1 MRPTE
6 ILVKTISTFFY
17 TGYFPL
23 IPGTFASAV
32 AVVIVFLIGANEGLR
47 LLLTAVFLL
56 AGFFTS
62 GRAEK
67 LFGRKDA
74 RCIVIDEFSG
84 IFISFLFVPY
94 DIRLFIVG
102 FVIFRIL
109 DALKPYPA
117 GRLEQKPGSVGI
129 MADDIVAG
137 IYTNIIL
144 QFVFRFTFLRI
155 S

>member
-1 MRPTE
+1 MRPAE
-6 ILVKTISTFFY
+6 VLIKTISTFFY
-17 TGYFPL
+17 SGYFPL

-32 AVVIVFLIGANEGLR
+32 ALGIIFLIGANEGLR

-56 AGFFTS
+56 AGFLTS

-94 DIRLFIVG
+94 DVRLLIAGFI
-102 FVIFRIL
+102 IFRIL

-129 MADDIVAG
+129 MCDDIVAG

-144 QFVFRFTFLRI
+144 QFVFRFSLLRI